1 LWTDVAVGVSLY
13 FFGKMVKLGRS
24 VGNVSKD
31 NKSMK
36 DALANAAEGAENPKA
51 SRFSVDGIKNMT
63 SSKGVTKT
71 ILFYLVYAHEKPQ
84 IMKYDNTTNQDLKK
98 YLYMYCM

>member
-1 LWTDVAVGVSLY
+1 
-13 FFGKMVKLGRS
+13 MVKLGRS

-84 IMKYDNTTNQDLKK
+84 IMKYDNTTNQDICIACEIF
-98 YLYMYCM
+98 YFFVVVCVCFVILYRRSQ